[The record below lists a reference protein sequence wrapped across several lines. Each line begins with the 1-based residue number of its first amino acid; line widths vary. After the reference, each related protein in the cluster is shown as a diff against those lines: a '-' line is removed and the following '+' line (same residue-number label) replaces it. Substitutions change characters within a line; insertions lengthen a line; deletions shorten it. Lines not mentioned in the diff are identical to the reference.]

1 MKNKQPFTISGSV
14 ALKKALLEETGAKVF
29 SPQTVDATYIRP
41 SFEHDYLCG
50 CPVEEETHYQLPQD
64 WDKAIQAVKDFF
76 AEDEG
81 KPQTLVLKDVR
92 FTKCIEFGSDNSFQ
106 LTETIIG
113 DMELTDTHLQ
123 QLKAYFSK

>member
-1 MKNKQPFTISGSV
+1 MTKQPFTIGGSV
-14 ALKKALLEETGAKVF
+14 PLKKALLEETGAK
-29 SPQTVDATYIRP
+29 PCDALSLNYQYLYIA
-41 SFEHDYLCG
+41 DYTNCIGGANKEL
-50 CPVEEETHYQLPQD
+50 PTHYQLPQD